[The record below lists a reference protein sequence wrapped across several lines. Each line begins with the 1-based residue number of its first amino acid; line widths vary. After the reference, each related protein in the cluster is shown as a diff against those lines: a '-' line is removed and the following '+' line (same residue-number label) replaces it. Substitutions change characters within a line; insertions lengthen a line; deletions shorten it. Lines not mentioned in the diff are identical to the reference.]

1 MHHATR
7 DKLILTIVGWLVA
20 ALVFFPIFWMFLT
33 SFKTEVEAV
42 STPPTLFFA
51 PTLENYAVVQ
61 QRAN

>member
-42 STPPTLFFA
+42 STPPALFFS
-51 PTLENYAVVQ
+51 PTL
-61 QRAN
+61 